1 MSTYTQTTIDSAG
14 KKYHAEF
21 DREQTAAIRTWVER
35 PDGTIEY
42 EMKDGQGRGTT
53 SPEGLY
59 PKKEPT
65 P

>member
-1 MSTYTQTTIDSAG
+1 MSYIQTTTDSTG

-21 DREQTAAIRTWVER
+21 DPRYTAPIRQWTER

-42 EMKDGQGRGTT
+42 EFQDGQGRGTT
-53 SPEGLY
+53 APEGLY
-59 PKKEPT
+59 PQRKAT